1 MTRTERTYYLVFG
14 LYSLWAWFVAPIYP
28 LFLASRGLDP
38 LEVNLVLA
46 TYLIVICLF
55 EVPTGAAADRLGRK
69 ASFVLSC
76 LVRAVAFGLYAVAED
91 FFDCVV
97 AEVVDGFGTTLAS
110 GALDAWAIDG
120 MRAEGDRRPVDRFFA
135 RAQVLM
141 RFVMIGGGVF
151 CAYLASASFAL
162 PWWVATVG
170 FAATGAIA
178 ARRMHEPPA
187 AGAAATTRAS
197 FVATMR
203 EGFAAV
209 RAVPVLFLVCALTGA
224 SYFAAIPAHMLWQ
237 PRMVALSGEGVWIV
251 GWLWV
256 ALNLAAL
263 VGSALLPRLLDRL
276 RRERVL
282 CCAALWRGAT
292 LAAAAA
298 ATSFAPALG
307 GWLLQEVSYGVS
319 EPVLQSWMN
328 EQIAPDRRAT
338 VLSIRSM
345 VGTLGGGAGLVVIGL
360 VARDHGIPA
369 AWGVSAA
376 LFLLTA
382 PAYLLLGRLGAV
394 ATAAEARSRWS
405 RTLVDG
411 KSGEASLRG

>member
-38 LEVNLVLA
+38 FEVNLVLA
-46 TYLIVICLF
+46 TYLIVICFF

-69 ASFVLSC
+69 ASFVFSC
-76 LVRAVAFGLYAVAED
+76 LVRAVAFGLYAVADD
-91 FFDCVV
+91 FLDCAV
-97 AEVVDGFGTTLAS
+97 AEVVDGIGTTLAS

-120 MRAEGDRRPVDRFFA
+120 MRAEGDGRPVDRFFA

-141 RFVMIGGGVF
+141 RFVMIGGGVI
-151 CAYLASASFAL
+151 CAYLASVSFVL
-162 PWWVATVG
+162 PWWVATAG
-170 FAATGAIA
+170 FAATA
-178 ARRMHEPPA
+178 AVAAWRMHEAPA
-187 AGAAATTRAS
+187 ALTGATNRSS
-197 FVATMR
+197 FIDTMR

-209 RAVPVLFLVCALTGA
+209 RGVPVLLLVCALTGA
-224 SYFAAIPAHMLWQ
+224 SFFAAIPAHMLWQ
-237 PRMVALSGEGVWIV
+237 PRMVELSGEGVWII

-263 VGSALLPRLLDRL
+263 AGSALLPRLLERL

-292 LAAAAA
+292 LAAGAA
-298 ATSFAPALG
+298 ATSFAPALS

-319 EPVLQSWMN
+319 EPVIQSWMN
-328 EQIAPDRRAT
+328 EHVPADRRAT

-345 VGTLGGGAGLVVIGL
+345 VGTLGGGAGLVAIGL
-360 VARDHGIPA
+360 VARDRGIPA
-369 AWGVSAA
+369 AWTV
-376 LFLLTA
+376 
-382 PAYLLLGRLGAV
+382 
-394 ATAAEARSRWS
+394 
-405 RTLVDG
+405 
-411 KSGEASLRG
+411 

>member
-38 LEVNLVLA
+38 FEVNLVLA
-46 TYLIVICLF
+46 TYLIVICFF

-69 ASFVLSC
+69 ASFVFSC
-76 LVRAVAFGLYAVAED
+76 LVRAFAFALYAVADD
-91 FFDCVV
+91 FLDCVV
-97 AEVVDGFGTTLAS
+97 AEVVDGVGTTLAS

-120 MRAEGDRRPVDRFFA
+120 MRAEGDGRPADRFFA

-141 RFVMIGGGVF
+141 RFVMIGGGVA
-151 CAYLASASFAL
+151 CAHLASVSFAL
-162 PWWVATVG
+162 PWWVAAVG
-170 FAATGAIA
+170 FAATGAVA
-178 ARRMHEPPA
+178 AWRMHEPA
-187 AGAAATTRAS
+187 AQTVATNRAS
-197 FVATMR
+197 FAATMR

-209 RAVPVLFLVCALTGA
+209 RGVPVLLLVCALTGA
-224 SYFAAIPAHMLWQ
+224 SFFAAIPAHMLWQ
-237 PRMVALSGEGVWIV
+237 PRMVELSGEGVWII

-263 VGSALLPRLLDRL
+263 VGSALLPRLLERV

-292 LAAAAA
+292 LAAGAA

-319 EPVLQSWMN
+319 EPVIQSWMN
-328 EQIAPDRRAT
+328 EHVPADRRAT

-345 VGTLGGGAGLVVIGL
+345 AGTLGGGAGLVAIGL

-369 AWGVSAA
+369 AWTVSAV

-382 PAYLLLGRLGAV
+382 PAYLLLGRLGATPT
-394 ATAAEARSRWS
+394 APETPLAAAEPMAVKLAPPA
-405 RTLVDG
+405 TT
-411 KSGEASLRG
+411 